1 VSERD
6 RNLVYEAGYWQIH
19 LGRRELS
26 ARGVAVDI
34 GGRAFEILEVLA
46 QSANKLVT
54 KDELMD
60 RVWPGATIGEN
71 TLQVHISTIRKA
83 FGQDRAMLETASGRG
98 YRLLGSWTLRH
109 RDTASA
115 ASAASPG
122 REPETAPANN
132 FPLAITRLIG
142 RAAAARQLQDLVSA
156 YRVVTLTGP
165 GGIGKSTLALDVAC
179 GILADF
185 DGGGWFVELAS
196 LSDPGLVPGA
206 VARALGAELGGA
218 TNSAE
223 AVARAIGSAKL
234 LLLLDNCEHVIDAVA
249 DLIEMIVRL
258 CPDAKVM
265 TTSREVLRVSGEYVF
280 RVPPLEVPALESI
293 EPDHIL
299 GHSAVELFVSK
310 IAALDSAFLPRAED
324 ILSIAAICRHLDGIP
339 LAIEFAAARAA
350 TLGVL
355 PVTVGLSDRFT
366 MLTNGRRTALP
377 RHQTLRATLDWSYQL
392 LPAPERLL
400 LRRLAIFPA
409 GFTLDAAVAVMQD
422 AGLDASSVIEGIAN
436 LVAKSL
442 VAVDQSDAA
451 ARWFLLETIRAYAL
465 EKLTADSNTDPH
477 PPPDFGYRR
486 TT

>member
-1 VSERD
+1 
-6 RNLVYEAGYWQIH
+6 
-19 LGRRELS
+19 
-26 ARGVAVDI
+26 
-34 GGRAFEILEVLA
+34 
-46 QSANKLVT
+46 
-54 KDELMD
+54 LMD

>member
-6 RNLVYEAGYWQIH
+6 QNLVYETGYWQIH

-26 ARGVAVDI
+26 ARGVSVDI

-71 TLQVHISTIRKA
+71 TLQVHISAIRKA

-115 ASAASPG
+115 ASAG

-132 FPLAITRLIG
+132 FPLVITRLIG

-165 GGIGKSTLALDVAC
+165 GGIGKSTLALDVAR
-179 GILADF
+179 GILTDF

-206 VARALGAELGGA
+206 VARTLGAEFSGE
-218 TNSAE
+218 TISAE

-234 LLLLDNCEHVIDAVA
+234 LLLLDDCEHVIDAVA
-249 DLIEMIVRL
+249 DLIETIVRL
-258 CPDAKVM
+258 CPDAKVI

-400 LRRLAIFPA
+400 LCRLAIFPA
-409 GFTLDAAVAVMQD
+409 GFTLDAAVAAMQD
-422 AGLDASSVIEGIAN
+422 AGIDAPSVIEGIAN

-477 PPPDFGYRR
+477 HPPDFGYRR